1 MKIIGITGGTGAGK
15 SSVCD
20 EFKKYGAQIVDADLI
35 ARQVVKKGQPALD
48 EIVAAFGKNVISAD
62 GELDRKK
69 VGSIV
74 FSDSNKLEILNKI
87 THKYIFAEM
96 KRQMDES
103 IADIIVLDVPLLF
116 QDDFPFGCDFTV
128 AVVADKDER
137 IRRIMKRDGISKEF
151 AEKRVLSQLSDDDY
165 KRLADICFENNRDY
179 NRIKEFVKN
188 LCIE

>member
-15 SSVCD
+15 TSVCD
-20 EFKKYGAQIVDADLI
+20 EFKKYGAQIVDSDLI

-48 EIVAAFGKNVISAD
+48 EIISAFGNDVITDD

-74 FSDSNKLEILNKI
+74 FSDGDKLKILNKI

-96 KRQMDES
+96 KRQIDES
-103 IADIIVLDVPLLF
+103 DAEIIVLDVPLLF
-116 QDDFPFGCDFTV
+116 QDDFPFDCDLTV
-128 AVVADKDER
+128 AVVAYKSER
-137 IRRIMKRDGISKEF
+137 IRRIMDRDGISKEF
-151 AEKRVLSQLSDDDY
+151 AEKRILSQLSDDEY
-165 KRLADICFENNRDY
+165 KRLADICFENNGD
-179 NRIKEFVKN
+179 NDKIKEFVKK

>member
-35 ARQVVKKGQPALD
+35 ARQIVRFGQPALD
-48 EIVAAFGKNVISAD
+48 EIVSFFGKEILTDD
-62 GELDRKK
+62 GELNRKK
-69 VGSIV
+69 MGSIV
-74 FSDSNKLEILNKI
+74 FSDKNKLNILNNI

-103 IADIIVLDVPLLF
+103 NAEILVLDVPLLF
-116 QDDFPFGCDFTV
+116 QDDFPFECDMTV
-128 AVVADKDER
+128 AVVADTEER
-137 IRRIMKRDGISKEF
+137 IRRIMSRDGISKDA
-151 AEKRVLSQLSDDDY
+151 AEARVFNQLSDDEY
-165 KRLADICFENNRDY
+165 RNLADVCFENNGDVEE
-179 NRIKEFVKN
+179 IKEFVKK